1 MIQSIALFFIA
12 FLVGA
17 DELLLGSILEPIGGD
32 LGVPPSQVTLFITAY
47 SLAIAFCAPY
57 LGRWS
62 DRVGRLRLM
71 LPACFVFGISSILT
85 GLVSQFEWALVTRVV
100 TGIASAGMLP
110 IAFALA
116 GDAKGGRSM
125 RQIVMVQA
133 GLTLGMITSP
143 AIGALITQLLSWR
156 AAFIILGMAA
166 LAVGALVWGCM
177 REHHDQNER
186 LMTLPPVIEAFRFL
200 ELWVR
205 LRLCVLA

>member
-1 MIQSIALFFIA
+1 MIQSIALFLIA

-85 GLVSQFEWALVTRVV
+85 GLVGQFEWALVTRVV
-100 TGIASAGMLP
+100 TGIAS
-110 IAFALA
+110 
-116 GDAKGGRSM
+116 KRH
-125 RQIVMVQA
+125 RQMVRKRRQRNK
-133 GLTLGMITSP
+133 LK
-143 AIGALITQLLSWR
+143 
-156 AAFIILGMAA
+156 
-166 LAVGALVWGCM
+166 
-177 REHHDQNER
+177 H
-186 LMTLPPVIEAFRFL
+186 
-200 ELWVR
+200 
-205 LRLCVLA
+205 LRLK